1 MISIAFKL
9 KRKYLEN
16 QNQPK
21 SQPAQT
27 KLLDIGKNAQSKTI
41 KKLRKKMTFNPWQ
54 VEGIQ
59 AFSYLNCPEC
69 SFKTKEE
76 PYFQHH
82 AIQNHPLSFV
92 LFAAEDVKVKVE
104 EGVTNVETFY
114 HFLGI
119 EQGCIAVQFTV
130 LFFK

>member
-1 MISIAFKL
+1 
-9 KRKYLEN
+9 
-16 QNQPK
+16 
-21 SQPAQT
+21 
-27 KLLDIGKNAQSKTI
+27 
-41 KKLRKKMTFNPWQ
+41 MTFNPWQ

-69 SFKTKEE
+69 TFKTKEE

-104 EGVTNVETFY
+104 EGVTNVETDQNKRPEKFETY
-114 HFLGI
+114 IGVKLEEDYSLNYGLFCFHGILSSLKFL
-119 EQGCIAVQFTV
+119 
-130 LFFK
+130 LFRDSC